1 MIGEDAHW
9 ASESPLAGF
18 VVPPCHLPPAAE
30 ASEPALWHTAL
41 CGNDGPKPLVTF
53 WCAQGLAWAEGM
65 AQVFDCSRLGTGG
78 HVATSGMVLPSRHS
92 FTNLFL
98 LGLLTWRLVP
108 EMGLLCLRKG
118 RRTSGDPQ
126 LPRNALSICLF
137 IYF

>member
-1 MIGEDAHW
+1 M
-9 ASESPLAGF
+9 
-18 VVPPCHLPPAAE
+18 
-30 ASEPALWHTAL
+30 
-41 CGNDGPKPLVTF
+41 
-53 WCAQGLAWAEGM
+53 
-65 AQVFDCSRLGTGG
+65 
-78 HVATSGMVLPSRHS
+78 ATSGMVLPSRHS

-118 RRTSGDPQ
+118 RWTSGDPQ